1 MSVAASKS
9 ARVPAPSLSGG
20 QAPPSAD
27 IRLLR
32 AIALGGKRSVEIQLL
47 LDGESGEHADY
58 QKLALVLTGLS
69 VPAHEARQTFGRIRE
84 HQQSISVKLGRP
96 IKVKAAALDLLEAI
110 EPATGSAE
118 DDSDLT
124 YDQLVQMA
132 FHDHLTGLSNF
143 RFFSRRLKQEIQRA
157 ARYKHLLSL
166 IMLDIDHFKNF
177 NDRFGHDSGNR
188 TLAHVAALIKQEA
201 RETDLAARY
210 GGEEFALVLTE
221 TAKHE
226 AAKLAERLRVRIES
240 APLMLPDHGEQRVT
254 VSLGLATFSRD
265 ARDAQ
270 ALAAAADEALYA
282 AKHAGRN
289 RLCLYQPEK
298 PVTFA
303 YKPEHAGAAQ
313 SVALVG
319 DFNAWSRD
327 ADPMERTSDGSFR
340 LTVRLAPGS
349 YVYKFVINSEF
360 YIADPKATEFI
371 HDGYG
376 GRNSVVAVQ

>member
-1 MSVAASKS
+1 MAASSS
-9 ARVPAPSLSGG
+9 ARIAAAPSGG
-20 QAPPSAD
+20 GPASPATD
-27 IRLLR
+27 LRLLR
-32 AIALGGKRSVEIQLL
+32 SIALGGKRSVEIQLL

-58 QKLALVLTGLS
+58 QKLALVLTGIS
-69 VPAHEARQTFGRIRE
+69 VPSNEARQTFGRIRE
-84 HQQSISVKLGRP
+84 HQQAMSAKLGRA
-96 IKVKAAALDLLEAI
+96 IKVKAAALDLLETL
-110 EPATGSAE
+110 EPAAGPGE
-118 DDSDLT
+118 DESDLT
-124 YDQLVQMA
+124 YDQLVRMA

-143 RFFSRRLKQEIQRA
+143 RFFSRRLKQEVQRA

-177 NDRFGHDSGNR
+177 NDRFGHASGNR

-240 APLMLPDHGEQRVT
+240 TPLILPDHGEQRVA

-270 ALAAAADEALYA
+270 ALTVCADEALYA

-298 PVTFA
+298 AVAFA

-313 SVALVG
+313 AVALVG
-319 DFNAWSRD
+319 DFNAWSRE
-327 ADPMERTSDGSFR
+327 ADPMQRGEDGSFR
-340 LTVRLAPGS
+340 LTVKLAPGN